1 MTPLVI
7 FQHSSTSEMEKLI
20 GFLSDAECD
29 LQIKETE
36 EPRQK
41 SLKECD
47 SFPVHLYHQQ
57 QQYSILSYYS

>member
-1 MTPLVI
+1 
-7 FQHSSTSEMEKLI
+7 MEKLI

-57 QQYSILSYYS
+57 QQYSFLSDYN